1 MNKTIDNNE
10 AEMNIRQK
18 LIAIQ
23 GELKSPKT
31 QVNTFGKYNYRKTE
45 DILEAVKPLCKK
57 YGCGIVI
64 RDEIEEYGGRVF
76 IKAVTIILDDHES
89 YETSAYAELATDKKG
104 MDAAQMTGATSSYA
118 RKTALSGLLAID
130 NNADPDSF
138 DIRVQLANA
147 ETMDDLVTIWN
158 SLSVKAQA
166 KFSAV
171 FKQRKQ
177 ELHDLKEEEQ

>member
-1 MNKTIDNNE
+1 MDKTIEKKDTK
-10 AEMNIRQK
+10 MNIAQK

-45 DILEAVKPLCKK
+45 DILEAVKPLCKR

-64 RDEIEEYGGRVF
+64 RDEVEECGGRLF
-76 IKAVTIILDDHES
+76 IKSVAILIDDKDQ
-89 YETSAYAELATDKKG
+89 YGTYAYAELATDKKG
-104 MDAAQMTGATSSYA
+104 MDAAQVTGATSSYA

-138 DIRVQLANA
+138 DIRVKLANA
-147 ETMDDLVTIWN
+147 ETMDDLVAIWGT
-158 SLSVKAQA
+158 LSVKAQA
-166 KFSAV
+166 KYSGV

-177 ELHDLKEEEQ
+177 ELNEENHEN

>member
-1 MNKTIDNNE
+1 MSKTTDNND
-10 AEMNIRQK
+10 AMNIMQK

-64 RDEIEEYGGRVF
+64 RDEVEECGGRVF
-76 IKAVTIILDDHES
+76 IKAVTIILDSNEH

-104 MDAAQMTGATSSYA
+104 MDAAQVTGATSSYA

-147 ETMDDLVTIWN
+147 ESMGDLVAIW
-158 SLSVKAQA
+158 STLSVKAQG
-166 KFSAV
+166 KYSGV

-177 ELHDLKEEEQ
+177 ELSEENHHED

>member
-1 MNKTIDNNE
+1 MTKTIDTNE
-10 AEMNIRQK
+10 AKMNIRQK

-31 QVNTFGKYNYRKTE
+31 QVNTFGKYNYRKAE

-64 RDEIEEYGGRVF
+64 RDEIEEYGSRLF
-76 IKAVTIILDDHES
+76 LKAVTILIDGDAAF
-89 YETSAYAELATDKKG
+89 ETCAYAEIATDKKG
-104 MDAAQMTGATSSYA
+104 MDVAQVTGATSSYA
-118 RKTALSGLLAID
+118 RKFALSGLLAID
-130 NNADPDSF
+130 NNADPDAF

-147 ETMDDLVTIWN
+147 ETMDDLVSIWG

-166 KFSAV
+166 KYSGV
-171 FKQRKQ
+171 FKQRKH
-177 ELHDLKEEEQ
+177 ELNEEKHEN

>member
-1 MNKTIDNNE
+1 MAKNIDNND
-10 AEMNIRQK
+10 AMNIMQK

-64 RDEIEEYGGRVF
+64 RDEVEECGGRVF
-76 IKAVTIILDDHES
+76 IKANAILVDENDQ
-89 YETSAYAELATDKKG
+89 YGTSAYAELATDKKG
-104 MDAAQMTGATSSYA
+104 MDVAQVTGSTSSYA

-147 ETMDDLVTIWN
+147 ETMGDLVTVWN

-166 KFSAV
+166 KFSGV

-177 ELHDLKEEEQ
+177 ELSEENHHED

>member
-1 MNKTIDNNE
+1 MAKNIDNND
-10 AEMNIRQK
+10 AKMNIMLK

-64 RDEIEEYGGRVF
+64 RDEVEECGGRVF
-76 IKAVTIILDDHES
+76 IKANAILVDENDQ
-89 YETSAYAELATDKKG
+89 YGTSAYAELATDKKG
-104 MDAAQMTGATSSYA
+104 MDAAQVTGATSSYA

-130 NNADPDSF
+130 NNANPDSF

-147 ETMDDLVTIWN
+147 ETMADLVSIWGT
-158 SLSVKAQA
+158 LSVKAQA
-166 KFSAV
+166 KYSGV

-177 ELHDLKEEEQ
+177 ELSEENHHED

>member
-1 MNKTIDNNE
+1 MKENNE
-10 AEMNIRQK
+10 TNLSKMNIRQK

-76 IKAVTIILDDHES
+76 IKAVTIIVDDKES

-130 NNADPDSF
+130 NNADPDAF

-147 ETMDDLVTIWN
+147 EKMADLLSIWG

-166 KFSAV
+166 KYSGV

-177 ELHDLKEEEQ
+177 VVREENHEN

>member
-1 MNKTIDNNE
+1 MNETIEPNL
-10 AEMNIRQK
+10 AKMNIQQK

-57 YGCGIVI
+57 YCCGIII
-64 RDEIEEYGGRVF
+64 RDEVEEYGGRVF
-76 IKAVTIILDDHES
+76 IKAVTIIFDDKATC
-89 YETSAYAELATDKKG
+89 ETSAYAELATDKKG

-130 NNADPDSF
+130 NNADPDAF
-138 DIRVQLANA
+138 DIKVQLANA
-147 ETMDDLVTIWN
+147 ETMSDLVAIWS
-158 SLSVKAQA
+158 SLSVKAQG
-166 KFSAV
+166 KYSNV
-171 FKQRKQ
+171 FKQRKE
-177 ELHDLKEEEQ
+177 ELNEENHEN

>member
-1 MNKTIDNNE
+1 MYAREYLCRKDKALHSRFERFILFIDEPVIIPERAE
-10 AEMNIRQK
+10 A
-18 LIAIQ
+18 
-23 GELKSPKT
+23 
-31 QVNTFGKYNYRKTE
+31 
-45 DILEAVKPLCKK
+45 AVQK

-64 RDEIEEYGGRVF
+64 RDEVEECGGRVF
-76 IKAVTIILDDHES
+76 IKANAILVDEKES

-104 MDAAQMTGATSSYA
+104 MDAAQVTGATSSYA

-147 ETMDDLVTIWN
+147 ESMGDLVAIW
-158 SLSVKAQA
+158 STLSVKAQS
-166 KFSAV
+166 KFSGV

-177 ELHDLKEEEQ
+177 ELNEENHEN

>member
-1 MNKTIDNNE
+1 MNENKDNK
-10 AEMNIRQK
+10 MNILQK

-64 RDEIEEYGGRVF
+64 RDEVEERGGRVF
-76 IKAVTIILDDHES
+76 IKAVTILFDGDEDT
-89 YETSAYAELATDKKG
+89 ETSAYAELATDKKG
-104 MDAAQMTGATSSYA
+104 MDAAQVTGATSSYA

-130 NNADPDSF
+130 NNADPDSY
-138 DIRVQLANA
+138 DISIRLANA
-147 ETMDDLVTIWN
+147 ETMGDLVTEWN

-166 KFSAV
+166 KYSGI

-177 ELHDLKEEEQ
+177 ELNEDNHED

>member
-1 MNKTIDNNE
+1 MAKTIDNND
-10 AEMNIRQK
+10 AKMNIMLK

-23 GELKSPKT
+23 GELMSPKT
-31 QVNTFGKYNYRKTE
+31 QVNTFGMYNYRKTE
-45 DILEAVKPLCKK
+45 DILEAVKPLCKR

-64 RDEIEEYGGRVF
+64 RDEVEECGGRVF
-76 IKAVTIILDDHES
+76 IKANAILVDENDQ
-89 YETSAYAELATDKKG
+89 YGTSAYAELATDKKG
-104 MDAAQMTGATSSYA
+104 MDAAPVTGATSSYA

-147 ETMDDLVTIWN
+147 ESMGDLVTVWN

-166 KFSAV
+166 KYSGV

-177 ELHDLKEEEQ
+177 ELSEENHHED

>member
-1 MNKTIDNNE
+1 MSKTTENND
-10 AEMNIRQK
+10 AKMNIMQK

-64 RDEIEEYGGRVF
+64 RDEVEECGGRVF
-76 IKAVTIILDDHES
+76 IKANAILVDENDQ
-89 YETSAYAELATDKKG
+89 YGTSAYAELATDKKG
-104 MDAAQMTGATSSYA
+104 MDVAQVTGATSSYA

-147 ETMDDLVTIWN
+147 ETMGDLVTVWN

-166 KFSAV
+166 KYSGV

-177 ELHDLKEEEQ
+177 ELSEENHHED

>member
-1 MNKTIDNNE
+1 MTKTIDTND
-10 AEMNIRQK
+10 AKMNITQK

-64 RDEIEEYGGRVF
+64 RDEVEECGGRVF
-76 IKAVTIILDDHES
+76 IKAIAIIIDEKEN

-104 MDAAQMTGATSSYA
+104 MDAAQVTGATSSYA

-147 ETMDDLVTIWN
+147 ETMDDLVSIWG

-166 KFSAV
+166 KYSGV

-177 ELHDLKEEEQ
+177 ELNEENHEN